1 MNAAFPTWQAFF
13 AMGGYAFYV
22 WLSVIVTLI
31 SLLGLVI
38 HTVWHRRKLLADI
51 RQRQS
56 REQRIRQS
64 RKQAGAAQK
73 SAAPKPPESSREKL
87 L

>member
-1 MNAAFPTWQAFF
+1 MNTAFPTWQAFF

-31 SLLGLVI
+31 SLLGLVM
-38 HTVWHRRKLLADI
+38 HTLWQRRQLLADI
-51 RQRQS
+51 RRRLS
-56 REQRIRQS
+56 REQRISQS
-64 RKQAGAAQK
+64 KKSAVAAQHTADPV
-73 SAAPKPPESSREKL
+73 SPGSSREKL